1 MPQRSTI
8 ASALLL
14 TLALTA
20 NIAAAEESHAGHNH
34 GDAVAADAPAQLW
47 TCSMHPQIKVNR
59 PGQCPICKMDLIPLK
74 TSDSKKTD
82 ENKTNDDPVITLS
95 KRAEKLAEV
104 VTARAV
110 KMSVPQ
116 EIELTGRIT
125 YDESALARVAMRF
138 SGRVEQLYVNYTG
151 ITVRKGDHIAEV
163 FSPDLI
169 VMQREY
175 LQELNAPKTP
185 ALEST
190 TIKSLQVNALDAV
203 KSKMRLWGFSPA
215 QIAAIGEKNKIS
227 EDLTILAPIDGTVI
241 DKNIV
246 VGQYFDKEQNLFT
259 IADLS
264 KLWLVLDVYEKDL
277 RYLYYGQE
285 VAFRLDAWPE
295 KTFHGRIAY
304 INPVLNEQTRT
315 VPVRVNLDNHNGEF
329 RPGMYARAE
338 AYALLDQN
346 GKIVDD
352 ALAGKWISPMHP
364 EIVKDAP
371 GVCDICGMALVPAES
386 LNISNLHASQVS
398 PQAPLVIP
406 ASAPLITGRRA
417 VVYVKTGPGRYEGRQ
432 VVLGPRAGDYYI
444 IASGLNE
451 NDEVV
456 VNGAMKIDS
465 ALQISGRRSMTGA
478 ENFTPIPEPSAAPA
492 AVPALDVTSLY
503 QNYFTLQQAL
513 VNSDAKGAAA
523 SIAALRQS
531 VTLLP
536 DSGDG
541 KALKEQLLPLLPADA
556 SVKLAEERQIL
567 GKISPVLI
575 TWAKRLELKKQ
586 QGNLHFYHCPMALD
600 GKGGDWLQ
608 NSDSLANPYFGS
620 AMLHC
625 GSEKQ

>member
-1 MPQRSTI
+1 MPQFLTVS
-8 ASALLL
+8 SALLL
-14 TLALTA
+14 TFALTA
-20 NIAAAEESHAGHNH
+20 TLAAAEDHSAHNH
-34 GDAVAADAPAQLW
+34 TGALAADAPAQIW
-47 TCSMHPQIKVNR
+47 TCSMHPQIRANR

-74 TSDSKKTD
+74 TANTKDAGET
-82 ENKTNDDPVITLS
+82 KTNDTPVITLS

-104 VTARAV
+104 ATARAV
-110 KMSVPQ
+110 KMTVPQ
-116 EIELTGRIT
+116 EITLTGRIT
-125 YDESALARVAMRF
+125 YDEGAQARVALRF
-138 SGRVEQLYVNYTG
+138 AGRVEQLYVNYTG
-151 ITVRKGDHIAEV
+151 ITVHKGDHIAEV

-175 LQELNAPKTP
+175 LQELNAPKIP

-190 TIKSLQVNALDAV
+190 SIKSLQVNALEAV

-246 VGQYFDKEQNLFT
+246 AGQYFEKEQNLFT

-277 RYLYYGQE
+277 RYLYYGQD

-315 VPVRVNLDNHNGEF
+315 VPVRINLDNRNGEF

-346 GKIVDD
+346 GKVVDD
-352 ALAGKWISPMHP
+352 ALTGKWISPMHP

-371 GVCDICGMALVPAES
+371 GVCDICGMALVPAGS
-386 LNISNLHASQVS
+386 LNISNLHASEVTG
-398 PQAPLVIP
+398 QAPLVIP
-406 ASAPLITGRRA
+406 ATAPLITGRRA

-444 IASGLNE
+444 VASGLNE

-456 VNGAMKIDS
+456 IKGAMKIDG
-465 ALQISGRRSMTGA
+465 AAQISGQRSMTSS
-478 ENFTPIPEPSAAPA
+478 ENFTPIPAPSAAPA
-492 AVPALDVTSLY
+492 AVPAPDVTTLY
-503 QNYFTLQQAL
+503 QNYFTLQQTLA
-513 VNSDAKGAAA
+513 NNDAKGAAA
-523 SIAALRQS
+523 ALTALRQS
-531 VTLLP
+531 VTALP
-536 DSGDG
+536 DAGDG
-541 KALKEQLLPLLPADA
+541 KAFKAELLPLLPEQTSAKIADQR
-556 SVKLAEERQIL
+556 VVL

-575 TWAKRLELKKQ
+575 TWAKRFELKKQ
-586 QGNLHFYHCPMALD
+586 GINVHFYHCPMALD

-608 NSDSLANPYFGS
+608 NNESLANPYFGS